1 MRFLPLR
8 PAVLRP
14 YLTVILG
21 AAILAFGLY
30 NVHSQSTITEG
41 GVLGMTLFLQH
52 WLHLSPSVSGVIM
65 DALCYLIGFRFL
77 GWAFARYSITASISF
92 SLFYRI
98 FEKFPPLFPTIAEHP
113 LLAAILG
120 ALFVGV
126 GVGLAVRI
134 GGACGGDDALAMT
147 ISHVTKWPIARAYLI
162 TDLTVLLLSLTYI
175 PLIRILYSLITVT
188 LSSFI
193 IQKVQTF
200 GKKDGASES

>member
-1 MRFLPLR
+1 MRLSPLR

-14 YLTVILG
+14 YLIVILG

-30 NVHSQSTITEG
+30 HVHSQSTITEG

-52 WLHLSPSVSGVIM
+52 WLNLSPSVSGVIM

-98 FEKFPPLFPTIAEHP
+98 FEQFPPLFPNIAEHP
-113 LLAAILG
+113 LLAAVLG
-120 ALFVGV
+120 ALFVGI

-134 GGACGGDDALAMT
+134 GGACVSEKHAGFVVNTGGATCADITALMD
-147 ISHVTKWPIARAYLI
+147 HVRAV
-162 TDLTVLLLSLTYI
+162 VLSRTGVELEPEVRLV
-175 PLIRILYSLITVT
+175 R
-188 LSSFI
+188 
-193 IQKVQTF
+193 
-200 GKKDGASES
+200 